1 MRIQRVLDADIVMV
15 FDECTPYPASERD
28 TAESMRLSLRWAE
41 RSKRAHEG
49 NPNALFGIAQGGMVE
64 HLRDESLAG
73 LASIGFDGYAI
84 GGLSVGESKREMRRV
99 MAHTAPRLPADKPRY
114 LMGVGTPEDIVEAV
128 AAGIDMFDCVLP
140 TRNARNG
147 QLFTSQG
154 KVVISHAK
162 YRLDTGPVD
171 PECPCE
177 TCTRYSRAYL
187 RHLHMSREILFSR
200 LATLHN
206 LTYYLRLVRR
216 LRSAILA

>member
-1 MRIQRVLDADIVMV
+1 
-15 FDECTPYPASERD
+15 
-28 TAESMRLSLRWAE
+28 
-41 RSKRAHEG
+41 
-49 NPNALFGIAQGGMVE
+49 
-64 HLRDESLAG
+64 
-73 LASIGFDGYAI
+73 
-84 GGLSVGESKREMRRV
+84 
-99 MAHTAPRLPADKPRY
+99 
-114 LMGVGTPEDIVEAV
+114 
-128 AAGIDMFDCVLP
+128 VLP

-154 KVVISHAK
+154 KIVISHAK
-162 YRLDTGPVD
+162 YRLDAGPVD

-206 LTYYLRLVRR
+206 LTYYLRSVRR